1 MLYSYP
7 IRARS
12 TPYTLAKKIH
22 NLFKQISL
30 KERKKYSFY
39 RDKNEYFFLYSHF
52 NHLIF
57 PLILSRAGKLCPYH
71 IKNLIIHK

>member
-22 NLFKQISL
+22 NLFKKISL
-30 KERKKYSFY
+30 KERNTHSIEIRMSISF
-39 RDKNEYFFLYSHF
+39 SI
-52 NHLIF
+52 LILTTLVF
-57 PLILSRAGKLCPYH
+57 PLILSRAGSYA
-71 IKNLIIHK
+71 LIILKI

>member
-22 NLFKQISL
+22 NLFKKISL

-39 RDKNEYFFLYSHF
+39 RDKNEYFFFYSHF

-71 IKNLIIHK
+71 IKYLIIHK